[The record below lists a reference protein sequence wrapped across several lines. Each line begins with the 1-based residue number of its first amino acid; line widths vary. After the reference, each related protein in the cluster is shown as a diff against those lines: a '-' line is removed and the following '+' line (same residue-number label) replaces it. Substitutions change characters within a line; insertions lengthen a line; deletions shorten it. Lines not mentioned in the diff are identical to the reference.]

1 MRKLFAFSILIFNF
15 FSCDDGDIITT
26 ELEFDDTFYAC
37 GDLVIY
43 KTKTDPNQSL
53 SLQISNTNFTIAQ
66 MLETEADADNEN
78 LLVLVNDQFDQN
90 DVNSSYSFKYRSYAS
105 SVDNLF
111 CNDVP
116 PDNIQITEDYTSAG
130 NFTFYI
136 TLTEDDNDGIPAILE
151 DINQNGDLNDDDT
164 DGDGIPNYMDVDD
177 DGDNVLTTSEGVNY
191 SVEDGLTLAL
201 DTDNDGIPNYLDNDD
216 DNDGTLTIDE
226 ENSSTQDNNPTN
238 DVTDTTAGPDYLNDQ
253 VTASLAATAYRQ
265 HTIYDTFEV
274 NLIISNI
281 DFETFEY
288 QTYDFGNLVDDS
300 NTNDFNL
307 SQTRTITPEF

>member
-111 CNDVP
+111 HIDQMNSHD
-116 PDNIQITEDYTSAG
+116 E
-130 NFTFYI
+130 NFALYFKTR
-136 TLTEDDNDGIPAILE
+136 EKAILAKGE
-151 DINQNGDLNDDDT
+151 DSNYINDYPKDLYIYNHLTKSSSPLISYEWFPTQAKYFLQEYDFPVFPDDFAYYLLKDDILIEKT
-164 DGDGIPNYMDVDD
+164 FDIKESFNRINHEENFNKGEILSIVNNKKEATLFDLLIVNLTNKEVETGSVLSVYSKPTKIIDKDSGIESIIPSKEIAKLIVIKA
-177 DGDNVLTTSEGVNY
+177 E
-191 SVEDGLTLAL
+191 EDFS
-201 DTDNDGIPNYLDNDD
+201 
-216 DNDGTLTIDE
+216 LTIVGKSMNE
-226 ENSSTQDNNPTN
+226 IK
-238 DVTDTTAGPDYLNDQ
+238 VGDTI
-253 VTASLAATAYRQ
+253 R
-265 HTIYDTFEV
+265 
-274 NLIISNI
+274 
-281 DFETFEY
+281 
-288 QTYDFGNLVDDS
+288 
-300 NTNDFNL
+300 
-307 SQTRTITPEF
+307 